1 MHVFFGHHRCATTWT
16 VTLILALSRELGLRV
31 AQEDRYEKLPSDLE
45 KTGFLTHSN
54 ATDGIVRQLA
64 NREYRAFHVVR
75 DPRDILVSS
84 YFSDKYSH
92 YVYGQQFAQ
101 FREQLGAMEFD
112 EGLRLELE
120 RRTAEFEALAQWNYH
135 NPRVYETRY
144 EDLTTS
150 PFEEFSKILG
160 FLGIPMPA
168 AGPAYRAA
176 RARLAAN
183 KLLHRVGMSVP
194 VGGIPP
200 EWLHDLLDKHSFQ
213 KIAGRQKGQEDQKS
227 HYRKGVAGDWVN
239 YLTGANKELFKTRWG
254 QLTLDLGYERDMD
267 W

>member
-1 MHVFFGHHRCATTWT
+1 MYAFFGHHRCATTWT
-16 VTLILALSRELGLRV
+16 VTLILALGRELGLRV
-31 AQEDRYEKLPSDLE
+31 AQEDRYEKLPPDLE
-45 KTGFLTHSN
+45 KVDFLTHSN
-54 ATDGIVRQLA
+54 ATEGIIQQLA
-64 NREYRAFHVVR
+64 GTDYRAFHVVR

-112 EGLRLELE
+112 DGLRLELE
-120 RRTAEFEALAQWNYH
+120 RRTMEFEALASWNYH

-144 EDLTTS
+144 EVLTTD
-150 PFEEFSKILG
+150 PFDEFSKILR
-160 FLGIPMPA
+160 FLGIAMPE
-168 AGPAYRAA
+168 AGMANGFA
-176 RARLAAN
+176 RAKIASNKVLYRLGMA
-183 KLLHRVGMSVP
+183 LHA
-194 VGGIPP
+194 GGIPP
-200 EWLHDLLDKHSFQ
+200 QWLQKWLDQNSFQ

-239 YLTGANKELFKTRWG
+239 YLTGANKDLFKARWG
-254 QLTLDLGYERDMD
+254 QLVVDLGYEQDLD

>member
-1 MHVFFGHHRCATTWT
+1 MYVFFGHHRCATTWT

-31 AQEDRYEKLPSDLE
+31 AQEDRYEKLPSDLA
-45 KTGFLTHSN
+45 KVGFLTHSN
-54 ATDGIVRQLA
+54 ATDGIVQQLA
-64 NREYRAFHVVR
+64 KVDYRAFHVVR

-92 YVYGQQFAQ
+92 YVYGQQFAE
-101 FREQLGAMEFD
+101 FREQLGAMAFA
-112 EGLRLELE
+112 EGLCLELE
-120 RRTAEFEALAQWNYH
+120 RRTAEFEALAGWNNH

-144 EDLTTS
+144 EDLTTA
-150 PFEEFSKILG
+150 PFEEFSKILE
-160 FLGIPMPA
+160 FLGIPMPQ
-168 AGPAYRAA
+168 AGMANRAA
-176 RARLAAN
+176 RAKLAAN
-183 KLLHRVGMSVP
+183 GLLQRFGMSVP

-200 EWLHDLLDKHSFQ
+200 QWLRALLDKNSFQ

-254 QLTLDLGYERDMD
+254 QLVVDLGYEKDLD

>member
-1 MHVFFGHHRCATTWT
+1 MYVFFGHHRCATTWT
-16 VTLILALSRELGLRV
+16 VTLIRALGRELRLAV
-31 AQEDRYEKLPSDLE
+31 AQEDRYEKLPSNLQ
-45 KTGFLTHSN
+45 KVGFLTHSN

-64 NREYRAFHVVR
+64 DVDYRAFHVVR

-120 RRTAEFEALAQWNYH
+120 RRTAEFEAMARWNYH

-144 EDLTTS
+144 EDLTTA
-150 PFEEFSKILG
+150 PFEVFSRALAFI
-160 FLGIPMPA
+160 GIPMPE
-168 AGPAYRAA
+168 AGMANRAA
-176 RARLAAN
+176 RAKLAAN
-183 KLLHRVGMSVP
+183 KWLRKVGMSVP
-194 VGGIPP
+194 VGSIPP
-200 EWLHDLLDKHSFQ
+200 QWLHAWLDTNSFQ

-239 YLTGANKELFKTRWG
+239 YLTGENKNLFKARWG
-254 QLTLDLGYERDMD
+254 QLVVDLGYEKDLD